1 MKEIEKLLEEIE
13 GLKKR
18 VEELRAKEQD
28 APSEFWLV
36 LDLDRRKAVFE
47 DQEDAK
53 AFFHRMP
60 DFEPVLYRKV
70 KQEKKEPEEWRVSE
84 DNNIFCGN
92 MRVGRC
98 LSVFDAALI
107 VREHNRAMQE
117 VTR

>member
-18 VEELRAKEQD
+18 VEELRAKEQEKER
-28 APSEFWLV
+28 P
-36 LDLDRRKAVFE
+36 
-47 DQEDAK
+47 
-53 AFFHRMP
+53 
-60 DFEPVLYRKV
+60 
-70 KQEKKEPEEWRVSE
+70 KQWRVSE

-107 VREHNRAMQE
+107 VGEHNRAMQE